1 MLKEKKNITMADVA
15 AHAGVSKSAVSKVLL
30 NGGGKT
36 TKVSEKTAEKIKQ
49 AAKKLNY
56 QPNAI
61 ARQLKTQKSRIVG
74 AIIHSTAPE
83 IFYELFSHMELE
95 LSKLDYCFMVGQ
107 ARGEIKQIERYLRE
121 FKMRGVDAI
130 ISELHELPGINNEL
144 KKLYSDYDN
153 VIFVGDSII
162 PNKHCVAPDIKKAM
176 DLIVDYLL
184 KSGRKKI
191 ALDIHNLLF
200 ASLRLRREGYI
211 EALEKNGIPFDKKI
225 CIDKYESDDI
235 EKQIRKLADKAM
247 RNKVDAVIA
256 CNDMRAIK
264 LMKEFKRRGIKI
276 PDDIAVTGI
285 DNINIAQ
292 LYEPTLTTVD
302 LQMRK
307 IAKACVKLIMDILE
321 KKKAPMQ
328 IKVDPVLI
336 KRESA

>member
-1 MLKEKKNITMADVA
+1 
-15 AHAGVSKSAVSKVLL
+15 
-30 NGGGKT
+30 
-36 TKVSEKTAEKIKQ
+36 
-49 AAKKLNY
+49 
-56 QPNAI
+56 
-61 ARQLKTQKSRIVG
+61 
-74 AIIHSTAPE
+74 
-83 IFYELFSHMELE
+83 
-95 LSKLDYCFMVGQ
+95 
-107 ARGEIKQIERYLRE
+107 
-121 FKMRGVDAI
+121 
-130 ISELHELPGINNEL
+130 
-144 KKLYSDYDN
+144 
-153 VIFVGDSII
+153 
-162 PNKHCVAPDIKKAM
+162 M